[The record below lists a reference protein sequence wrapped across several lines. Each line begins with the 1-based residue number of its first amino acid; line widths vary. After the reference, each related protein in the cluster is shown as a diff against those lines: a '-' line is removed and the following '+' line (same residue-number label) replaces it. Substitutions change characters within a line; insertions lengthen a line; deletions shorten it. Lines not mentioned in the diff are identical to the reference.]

1 VSPQEIQRR
10 PGRNDRM
17 ASTAVFEFTDAN
29 FAAEAM
35 QSDQPVL
42 VDFWAEWCGPCRML
56 APTIDELAADYE
68 GKAKIGKLD
77 VDSNREVAAQ
87 FGIMSIPTI
96 VVLKNGQLVKKF
108 VGLAGKADLAAAID
122 SAV

>member
-1 VSPQEIQRR
+1 
-10 PGRNDRM
+10 M

-56 APTIDELAADYE
+56 APTIDELAGDYD

-77 VDSNREVAAQ
+77 VDSNREVAGQ
-87 FGIMSIPTI
+87 FGIMSIPTV
-96 VVLKNGQLVKKF
+96 VVLKNGELVKKF
-108 VGLAGKADLAAAID
+108 VGLASKADLAAAID
-122 SAV
+122 SAL

>member
-1 VSPQEIQRR
+1 
-10 PGRNDRM
+10 M

-35 QSDQPVL
+35 ESDQPVL
-42 VDFWAEWCGPCRML
+42 VDFWAEWCGPCRVL

-96 VVLKNGQLVKKF
+96 VILKNGQLVKKF
-108 VGLAGKADLAAAID
+108 VGLAGKADLAAEID
-122 SAV
+122 AAL